1 MKNIK
6 AIVLTCLV
14 AMSIPAS
21 AQKIPQ
27 MIDQAFDD
35 FISSVLKDD
44 YVTASHSEAYT
55 EGYYK
60 EYAFAM
66 PAKRGKVLDKLNENM
81 KLNSRDASSS
91 LMKKAGGN
99 ADTKLTVMYGEN
111 RVHTRIFGSKK
122 ENNYNVQVFNRNAA
136 QPGMQTAYALVWKK
150 SNDSIF
156 GTAFKIYSKDPT
168 KGKSV
173 RWSKYEMDS
182 DGTVT
187 INGKPYYK
195 SGSDTS
201 VTVPKTSADFL
212 QQFTNLSTL
221 FKSYATDYEAFK
233 KKYDVAPQ
241 LITTRTT
248 FLTGA
253 ANKIMRLCKE
263 YGNVLDKYDR
273 GNVKNSLMSLK
284 GLCTGDLEFL
294 SSMFLS
300 AEASLK

>member
-1 MKNIK
+1 MRNIK
-6 AIVLTCLV
+6 AIVLTCIV

-35 FISSVLKDD
+35 FVSSVLKDD

-66 PAKRGKVLDKLNENM
+66 PAKRGKALDKLNENM
-81 KLNSRDASSS
+81 KLNSKDASSS

-99 ADTKLTVMYGEN
+99 ANTKLTVMYGED
-111 RVHTRIFGSKK
+111 RVQTMIFGSKK
-122 ENNYNVQVFNRNAA
+122 ENNYNVQVFNRNVA
-136 QPGMQTAYALVWKK
+136 QPGMQTVYALVWKESK
-150 SNDSIF
+150 DSIF
-156 GTAFKIYSKDPT
+156 GTAFKIYSKDPVKRKT
-168 KGKSV
+168 AKKLSYV
-173 RWSKYEMDS
+173 VDS
-182 DGTVT
+182 DGVVT

-201 VTVPKTSADFL
+201 VTVPKSSADFL

-221 FKSYATDYEAFK
+221 FKSYASDFDVFK
-233 KKYDVAPQ
+233 KKYDVSSQ
-241 LITTRTT
+241 LITKRTT
-248 FLTGA
+248 FLSGA
-253 ANKIMRLCKE
+253 ANKILRLCKE

-273 GNVKNSLMSLK
+273 GNVKNTLLSLK
-284 GLCTGDLEFL
+284 GLCTGDLEYL
-294 SSMFLS
+294 SPMFLS
-300 AEASLK
+300 AQNSLK